1 MRNNGIIRGMR
12 AVRSLAIAVCLWPAF
27 AFADSIDQLSPASF
41 FVGST
46 EEFITAR
53 GTGLV
58 GAEATMVE
66 FSGPTGTEVLEPTAI
81 VGSTVVTS
89 WLPLRIGLT
98 LGHYSMTIL
107 AIDSPTVTRRIG
119 PAFFDVIAFPI
130 AQPPLLGMPES
141 VFGEAVSPN
150 GAILTYTVTGKSFVD
165 PAPPTIVCNPASG
178 SLFPLGATTVACT
191 ATDSFGSTSGQF
203 PAFVIDTVRP
213 QLQLPANITTG
224 DPVVTFTATAVDAID
239 GPLAVACTPPSGSTF
254 AQGVTTVLCS
264 ATDANNNTATGTFKV
279 TVVIEP
285 VLTLP
290 DDFSVEATGPD
301 GAMVAYVATAE
312 GGVITCTPPSGSTF
326 PLGPTIVQCSATGP
340 GGTTTG
346 SFTVTVVD
354 TTPPVISKINP
365 SPSVLWPP
373 NHAMIPVTFNVIA
386 TDTVSLNLASHIVS
400 IESNQSVNGNGDG
413 NTSPDWRITGA
424 LTAELR
430 AERAGDIDRL
440 YTITIVTVDESGNQ
454 ATGIVQVRVA
464 NIRRRG
470 V

>member
-1 MRNNGIIRGMR
+1 MR
-12 AVRSLAIAVCLWPAF
+12 AVRFLAIAVCLWPAF
-27 AFADSIDQLSPASF
+27 AFADTIDQLSPASF
-41 FVGST
+41 FVGSI

-53 GTGLV
+53 GTGLA
-58 GAEATMVE
+58 GAQATMVE
-66 FSGPTGTEVLEPTAI
+66 FSGPLGTQVLEPSAT
-81 VGSTVVTS
+81 VGSTAVTS
-89 WLPLRIGLT
+89 WLPLQFGLT

-130 AQPPLLGMPES
+130 TQPPLLGMPES
-141 VFGEAVSPN
+141 VIAEAVSPK
-150 GAILTYTVTGKSFVD
+150 GATVTYTVNGKSFVD
-165 PAPPTIVCNPASG
+165 PAPTITCNPASG
-178 SLFPLGATTVACT
+178 SLFPLGSTNVACT

-203 PAFVIDTVRP
+203 SVFVIDTVGP

-239 GPLAVACTPPSGSTF
+239 GPLAVNCTPPSGSTF
-254 AQGVTTVLCS
+254 AQGVTMVLCS
-264 ATDANNNTATGTFKV
+264 ATDANNNTAAGTFKV
-279 TVVIEP
+279 TVVITP

-290 DDFSVEATGPD
+290 DDFSVEATGPE
-301 GAMVAYVATAE
+301 GAMVPYVATAE

-326 PLGPTIVQCSATGP
+326 PLGPTIVQCSATGS

-346 SFTVTVVD
+346 SFTITVVD
-354 TTPPVISKINP
+354 TTPPVISRINP

-373 NHAMIPVTFNVIA
+373 NHAMIPVTFDVIA
-386 TDTVSLNLASHIVS
+386 TDTVSLHLASHIVS
-400 IESNQSVNGNGDG
+400 IDSNQSANGNGDG

-430 AERAGDIDRL
+430 AERSGDVDRL

-454 ATGIVQVRVA
+454 ATGIVQVRVT

-470 V
+470 A